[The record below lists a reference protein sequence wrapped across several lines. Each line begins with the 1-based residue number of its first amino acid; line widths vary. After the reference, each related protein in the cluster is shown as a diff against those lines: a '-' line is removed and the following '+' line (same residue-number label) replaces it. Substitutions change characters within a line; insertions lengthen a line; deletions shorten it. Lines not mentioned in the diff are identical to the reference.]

1 MKLFN
6 YHRMTVFISL
16 ALVLIVASACRSEPE
31 VATPFAGPFTG
42 SPTAAP
48 GVMVGQETIEVTV
61 SNGEFDARELRV
73 QQNVATM
80 LFVNNEDDQEYVL
93 RIGDLVVD
101 MPIAAGG
108 TTEINFTSPVAEDYE
123 AELINGADQETLDSI
138 ALIVVP
144 AGGTQ

>member
-1 MKLFN
+1 VKVFN
-6 YHRMTVFISL
+6 YHRMMVFISV
-16 ALVLIVASACRSEPE
+16 ALVLVVTGACRSEPE

-48 GVMVGQETIEVTV
+48 GVMVGQETVELTV
-61 SNGEFDARELRV
+61 SGGEFDAREIRI

-80 LFVNNEDDQEYVL
+80 LFVVNEDDQAYVL

-101 MPIAAGG
+101 MPIAAGE
-108 TTEINFTSPVAEDYE
+108 TTEINFTTPIAEDYE
-123 AELINGADQETLDSI
+123 AELLNGAGAETLDSI
-138 ALIVVP
+138 AVVVVP